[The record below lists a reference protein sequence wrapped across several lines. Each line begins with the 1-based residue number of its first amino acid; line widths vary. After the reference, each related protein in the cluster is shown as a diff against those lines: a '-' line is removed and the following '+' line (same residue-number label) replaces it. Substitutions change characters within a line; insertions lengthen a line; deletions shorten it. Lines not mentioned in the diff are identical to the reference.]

1 MKLYKVVGI
10 IVFIITVSL
19 ALLVLYIKNTPDT
32 STKSTI
38 VSNNASSDSNDK
50 LALDSSKYFSDEDI
64 KNIMHKTDSRVK
76 KVKDRINHNFY
87 KDYYDGDIPMF
98 RYFNNGM
105 EQESLTEYWLY
116 YDERG
121 KLIYADI
128 THYRGASYSIYYHDD
143 ELLHV
148 EVGPF
153 FEGGLFINGNMV
165 NVETV
170 IKKDPSYA
178 FVLEDNSLC
187 LEYGICNEEER

>member
-10 IVFIITVSL
+10 IVFIIIVSL
-19 ALLVLYIKNTPDT
+19 TLSVLYIKNAPDT

-50 LALDSSKYFSDEDI
+50 LALDSSKHLSDEDI

-76 KVKDRINHNFY
+76 KINDKINYNFY

-98 RYFNNGM
+98 RYFNNDM

-121 KLIYADI
+121 KLVYADI
-128 THYRGASYSIYYHDD
+128 THYRGASYSIYYHNDK
-143 ELLHV
+143 LLHV

-153 FEGGLFINGNMV
+153 IKGGLFINGNMA
-165 NVETV
+165 NVENV
-170 IKKDPSYA
+170 IKKDPSFA

-187 LEYGICNEEER
+187 LEYGILKE